1 MGTSGNK
8 PGYKVFSINTTIRNP
23 RRNTEFLEVLQDFD
37 NKELTKDTKKCIY
50 IELIRRGIY
59 KVSNLESVVKEKYE
73 DNVLLEDEEIYQII
87 DNNPQKTG
95 DEGRLMTQI
104 RALKD
109 TGFVNLIGPR
119 NKKVL
124 QITPLGRA
132 LLNNENVEDIY
143 SKAMIGLHSNNP
155 QRDTIYNKARPF
167 LNTLFVIKEINE
179 HYNNKKGILWHEFAF
194 FVLSMKDCDY
204 KKVAEEIIK
213 YRNEYGHKINQ
224 LYLENYI
231 YNEVK
236 VNKIKFKSILKDYA
250 DDVYRKFNM
259 TGLIFSH
266 GFGENTY
273 ISYTPYYIE
282 KVNSIIEEYKDYQ
295 FNEFETTE
303 EYTNY
308 LTNIN
313 LPWEKSEEI
322 KKKIIK
328 NQKEALNIKINEE
341 VSLDEQM
348 KKLNSIYN
356 KRVFANFVE
365 NISKGEIIRELIL
378 LSRNQGEKSAFSD
391 VPNSV
396 RLEWFIAMYTAKIYG
411 TKYVNPNLIL
421 DNKGIPKS
429 FAPGGKADIEL
440 DAEGLYCLIEVTLMR
455 DYKQQLNSET
465 TSIADHL
472 NSLDVDKNKCSLMI
486 APFVHY
492 RVVQFFNFINNAE
505 NTTIV
510 ASTIEHYIESTK
522 DNNSINDFI
531 TFIYNLK
538 EFMNDN
544 EDKEYC
550 DEINFTKVE
559 ESITYK

>member
-37 NKELTKDTKKCIY
+37 NKELTKETKKNIY
-50 IELIRRGIY
+50 IELIRRGVY
-59 KVSNLESVVKEKYE
+59 KVSNLESSVKEKYE
-73 DNVLLEDEEIYQII
+73 DNVLLEDEEIFQII
-87 DNNPQKTG
+87 ENNPQKTG

-124 QITPLGRA
+124 QITPLGRS

-155 QRDTIYNKARPF
+155 QRDTIYNKSRPF

-179 HYNNKKGILWHEFAF
+179 YYNNNKGILWHEFAF
-194 FVLSMKDCDY
+194 FVLPMKDCDY
-204 KKVAEEIIK
+204 KKVVEEIIK
-213 YRNEYGHKINQ
+213 YRNKYEHNINQ
-224 LYLENYI
+224 VYLENYI
-231 YNEVK
+231 YNVVK
-236 VNKIKFKSILKDYA
+236 VNKIQFKSILKDYA

-266 GFGENTY
+266 GFGKNTY
-273 ISYTPYYIE
+273 ISFTPYYIE
-282 KVNSIIEEYKDYQ
+282 KVNSIIEEYKNYQ
-295 FNEFETTE
+295 FNEFKTTE

-313 LPWEKSEEI
+313 LPWEKSEKI

-328 NQKEALNIKINEE
+328 NQKEALNIEINEE

-348 KKLNSIYN
+348 RKLNSIYN
-356 KRVFANFVE
+356 KRVFADFVE
-365 NISKGEIIRELIL
+365 NISKEEIIKELIL

-411 TKYVNPNLIL
+411 IKYVNPNLIL

-440 DAEGLYCLIEVTLMR
+440 DTEEVYCLIEVTLMR

-472 NSLDVDKNKCSLMI
+472 NSLNVSKDKCSLMI

-510 ASTIEHYIESTK
+510 ASTIEHYIKSIK
-522 DNNSINDFI
+522 DNNSIKDFI
-531 TFIYNLK
+531 TFIQNLK
-538 EFMNDN
+538 ESMNKN

-550 DEINFTKVE
+550 DQINFIKVE
-559 ESITYK
+559 E

>member
-23 RRNTEFLEVLQDFD
+23 RRNTEFLEILQNFD
-37 NKELTKDTKKCIY
+37 NKELTKETKKCIY
-50 IELIRRGIY
+50 MELIRRGIY
-59 KVSNLESVVKEKYE
+59 KVSNLENGIKEKYE
-73 DNVLLEDEEIYQII
+73 DNVLLNDNEIHEII
-87 DNNPQKTG
+87 ENNPQKTG

-109 TGFVNLIGPR
+109 TGFVNLIGTR
-119 NKKVL
+119 NKKLL

-132 LLNNENVEDIY
+132 LLNNENIEDIY
-143 SKAMIGLHSNNP
+143 SKAMIGLHSKNP
-155 QRDTIYNKARPF
+155 QRDTIYNKTRPF
-167 LNTLFVIKEINE
+167 LNTLFVINEINK

-204 KKVAEEIIK
+204 KKVVEEIIK
-213 YRNEYGHKINQ
+213 YRNKYEHKINKG
-224 LYLENYI
+224 YLENYI

-236 VNKIKFKSILKDYA
+236 VNKVKFKSILKDYA

-282 KVNSIIEEYKDYQ
+282 KVNSILEEYKDYQ
-295 FNEFETTE
+295 FYDFKTTE

-341 VSLDEQM
+341 ISLDEQM

-356 KRVFANFVE
+356 KRVFVNFVE
-365 NISKGEIIRELIL
+365 NIREEEIIKELIL
-378 LSRNQGEKSAFSD
+378 LSRNQGENSSFKD

-440 DAEGLYCLIEVTLMR
+440 DTEELYCLIEVTLMR

-472 NSLDVDKNKCSLMI
+472 NSLDVNKNKCSIML
-486 APFVHY
+486 APFVHH
-492 RVVQFFNFINNAE
+492 RVVQFFKYINNAE

-510 ASTIEHYIESTK
+510 ASTIEHYIESIK
-522 DNNSINDFI
+522 ENNSINDFI
-531 TFIYNLK
+531 KLIYKLK
-538 EFMNDN
+538 ECMNN
-544 EDKEYC
+544 SGDKEYC
-550 DEINFTKVE
+550 DKINFTRVE
-559 ESITYK
+559 KI